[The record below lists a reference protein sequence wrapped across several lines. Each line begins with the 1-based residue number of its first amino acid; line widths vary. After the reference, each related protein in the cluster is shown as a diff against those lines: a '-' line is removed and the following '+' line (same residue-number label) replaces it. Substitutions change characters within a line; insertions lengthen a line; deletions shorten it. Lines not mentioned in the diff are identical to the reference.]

1 MQVVIDILE
10 NELIEKYP
18 DVLGILLRDQT
29 TQKNIFWATDNYE
42 HFGDSYRFN
51 SEILPE
57 LITGEKGNV
66 IMPRVHKDKILQLSR
81 SKEMAEVFT
90 PSWICNAQN
99 NLVDNSWF
107 GKDGVF
113 NKEILLKNGTK
124 SWETTKEKIVFPKG
138 KTWQDYVRD
147 TRLEISCGEAPYLVS
162 RYDMTT
168 GEFIKIENRI
178 GILDRKLRVVNEN
191 SDSINEWLKAVETAY
206 KNTYGF
212 EWQGDSLLLAR
223 EALLITFIEN
233 FTHKFETEPTLKTIQ
248 NIAQIISWNIWQMDG
263 LKGVIP
269 NSCKEET
276 IEIPDFFETR
286 TEIKKCKGCETQNI
300 KSHNGIYCN
309 IMDWDIEK
317 PIKFISL
324 LEK

>member
-1 MQVVIDILE
+1 M
-10 NELIEKYP
+10 ELN
-18 DVLGILLRDQT
+18 LGKQQRKKQFF
-29 TQKNIFWATDNYE
+29 Q
-42 HFGDSYRFN
+42 
-51 SEILPE
+51 
-57 LITGEKGNV
+57 
-66 IMPRVHKDKILQLSR
+66 
-81 SKEMAEVFT
+81 
-90 PSWICNAQN
+90 
-99 NLVDNSWF
+99 
-107 GKDGVF
+107 
-113 NKEILLKNGTK
+113 
-124 SWETTKEKIVFPKG
+124 KG

-162 RYDMTT
+162 RYDTTT
-168 GEFIKIENRI
+168 GEFIKIEDRI

-191 SDSINEWLKAVETAY
+191 LDSINEWLNAVETAF
-206 KNTYGF
+206 KNTFGF

-233 FTHKFETEPTLKTIQ
+233 FTHKFETEPPLDYIQ
-248 NIAQIISWNIWQMDG
+248 NIAKIISWNIWQMDG

-269 NSCKEET
+269 NSCKDET

-300 KSHNGIYCN
+300 KSHNGIYCQ